1 MKLKHPIGLHP
12 ARPMA
17 AERSALASPGSASA
31 RGRRAASGRSRW
43 WAAAAA
49 AAAAAPGRSRRKRG
63 GSGFPCDQPRC
74 LPGAGSCRPQEPGAE
89 TAESLPTAR
98 PAPPPAGGRRRCCPG
113 PWWRRG
119 VDGAARPAPALR
131 PHSTRARPRS
141 PACPRGAFLGLVPE
155 PDRGHR
161 WGRGGGCSSQIQAA
175 PGDRCPP
182 ARRPLCVSGG
192 GDSRAPRAAPDRS
205 VSAHLIVET
214 TPPPGPRR
222 RGGLMEGSVGAGGGR
237 KRK

>member
-141 PACPRGAFLGLVPE
+141 PPR
-155 PDRGHR
+155 
-161 WGRGGGCSSQIQAA
+161 
-175 PGDRCPP
+175 
-182 ARRPLCVSGG
+182 
-192 GDSRAPRAAPDRS
+192 
-205 VSAHLIVET
+205 
-214 TPPPGPRR
+214 PGPRAGPWASLGQRGRVLLPNPGRAGGPPPPLRQRRRRLPRTSGGTGSLSLRSSHRGNHPAARAQR
-222 RGGLMEGSVGAGGGR
+222 RGGLMEGSVGRGEGE
-237 KRK
+237 KEKIK